1 MLVANFILTFEG
13 SGRAALALPKA
24 VAASIAAAAGG
35 SPAVPPFPRAKELR
49 VPDENEIWWMAMKSE
64 SPV

>member
-35 SPAVPPFPRAKELR
+35 RRQPSCPTVPPSQRTAG
-49 VPDENEIWWMAMKSE
+49 AG
-64 SPV
+64 